1 MITKLIWCHAIV
13 NSMGNFID
21 VTIPFDKTGF
31 EDNVHDNVHENVHDD
46 LSVIKQLI
54 RSNPQISLQEK
65 ADKIGKSK
73 KTVQRKIA
81 ASDDVIRVGNAKNG
95 HWEIKGDKKL
105 S

>member
-31 EDNVHDNVHENVHDD
+31 EDNVHDNVHDD

-54 RSNPQISLQEK
+54 RSNHQISLQ
-65 ADKIGKSK
+65 
-73 KTVQRKIA
+73 
-81 ASDDVIRVGNAKNG
+81 
-95 HWEIKGDKKL
+95 
-105 S
+105 